1 MSKTKP
7 KSGASASAAAAHIF
21 VSNVTFA
28 RLLNE
33 GVIKRQP
40 RDVGYDLDVVR
51 AARLSHLERVAAGRG
66 GEGADALTEE
76 RVKLTRIKRQREELR
91 AGIEAGQW
99 GRLATVGRYLEQKL
113 IELRDRLLGL
123 PGEAAYALA
132 MRPQE
137 ECFQILDDF
146 VRAKLEEIADPA
158 GTAAR
163 AANSGVESEIDEPYR
178 GEDNDSEDEDA
189 LDEAK

>member
-7 KSGASASAAAAHIF
+7 KCGASASAAAAHIF

-33 GVIKRQP
+33 GVIQRQP
-40 RDVGYDLDVVR
+40 RDVGYDFDVVR

-66 GEGADALTEE
+66 GEGADALTDE
-76 RVKLTRIKRQREELR
+76 RVKLTRIKRQREELQ

-99 GRLATVGRYLEQKL
+99 ARLATVRRYLEGVL
-113 IELRDRLLGL
+113 LPMRDRLLGL
-123 PGEAAYALA
+123 PGEAAYAVA

-158 GTAAR
+158 NTAAC
-163 AANSGVESEIDEPYR
+163 AAAAGVESKTEPYR
-178 GEDNDSEDEDA
+178 GDDNDSEDEHA
-189 LDEAK
+189 LNEAK